1 MTNEEI
7 REELLVQ
14 AMNRLKDEAQKVIN
28 GVMGDLYCEYLPH
41 VVTDTD
47 SNIGARVQGAI
58 RNMLKGEYEQAG
70 EEMVW
75 VSDSY
80 GYRHL
85 INLGR
90 YDGLAKPLCDFMG
103 ANIQNTRIKEL
114 ENDVEILK
122 QRIEDSYRRGY

>member
-47 SNIGARVQGAI
+47 SNIGNRVNGVI
-58 RNMLKGEYEQAG
+58 HNMIKGNYEEAG
-70 EEMVW
+70 EDMVW
-75 VSDSY
+75 VSDNY
-80 GYRHL
+80 GYKHL
-85 INLGR
+85 IHFSG
-90 YDGLAKPLCDFMG
+90 YSGLVKPLCEFLG
-103 ANIQNTRIKEL
+103 ENIKTARIKEL
-114 ENDVEILK
+114 EREVDILK
-122 QRIEDSYRRGY
+122 KRLADQYRSY